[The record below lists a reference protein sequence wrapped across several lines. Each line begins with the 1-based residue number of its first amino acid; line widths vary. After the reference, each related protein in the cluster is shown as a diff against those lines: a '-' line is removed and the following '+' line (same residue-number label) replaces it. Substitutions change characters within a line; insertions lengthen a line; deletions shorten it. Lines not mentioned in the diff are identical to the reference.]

1 MNWNDHSKL
10 EGLHAF
16 LGASSCSWLNYSE
29 EQLEKRYH
37 SAMAKTI
44 GTRLHEFAKEAIELG
59 IQLKRCNKTLN
70 MHVNDAISY
79 RMTPEVVLYYSENC
93 FGTADAISFS
103 PKTKMLRIHDLK
115 TGATS
120 VHMGQLEI
128 YAALFCLE
136 YGHDPSSI
144 SIELRIYQNNDCQK
158 HVPEPQVIKD
168 IMDKIIYFDKLI
180 DQIKNE
186 SRTYRRKVTT
196 HD

>member
-1 MNWNDHSKL
+1 MNWNEHSKL

-16 LGASSCSWLNYSE
+16 LGASSYSWLNYNE

-44 GTRLHEFAKEAIELG
+44 GTRMHEFAKEAIELG
-59 IQLKRCNKTLN
+59 VQLKRCNKTLN

-115 TGATS
+115 TGTTP
-120 VHMGQLEI
+120 VHMEQLEI

-136 YGHDPSSI
+136 YGHDPSTI
-144 SIELRIYQNNDCQK
+144 SIELRIYQNNDIQK
-158 HVPEPQVIKD
+158 LVPEPQVIKD
-168 IMDKIIYFDKLI
+168 IMDKIVYFDKLI
-180 DQIKNE
+180 DHIKNE
-186 SRTYRRKVTT
+186 SRTYRRKVIT